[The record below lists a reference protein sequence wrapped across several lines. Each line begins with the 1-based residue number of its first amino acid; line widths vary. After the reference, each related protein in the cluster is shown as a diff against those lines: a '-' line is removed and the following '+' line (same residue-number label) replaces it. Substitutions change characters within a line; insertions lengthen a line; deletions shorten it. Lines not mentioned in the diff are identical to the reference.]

1 MKLLKS
7 SLFALMPV
15 LFCFGSMTNS
25 FSQTS
30 LFSYEKYVN
39 AKGETLNYRQLVSDY
54 DPINKYPLVIFL
66 WVRRTRQ

>member
-7 SLFALMPV
+7 SLFALVPV

-54 DPINKYPLVIFL
+54 DYKQVSACDFFT